1 MWTKYLQTQEGG
13 ITMTNTELLREKIA
27 LSGYKIT
34 FIAQKCGLTYQGFLN
49 KLNNESEF
57 RSGEILA
64 LRELL
69 NIPCEEADAIFFAK
83 TVDKT
88 ST

>member
-1 MWTKYLQTQEGG
+1 
-13 ITMTNTELLREKIA
+13 MTNTELLRRRITS
-27 LSGYKIT
+27 SGYKLT

-57 RSGEILA
+57 RSGEIMA
-64 LRELL
+64 IRELL
-69 NIPCEEADAIFFAK
+69 NIPCDEADEIFFAQD
-83 TVDKT
+83 VDKS

>member
-1 MWTKYLQTQEGG
+1 
-13 ITMTNTELLREKIA
+13 MTNTELLREKITA
-27 LSGYKIT
+27 SGYKLT

-57 RSGEILA
+57 RSGEIMA
-64 LRELL
+64 IRELL
-69 NIPCEEADAIFFAK
+69 NIPCDEADDIFFAK
-83 TVDKT
+83 NVDKS

>member
-1 MWTKYLQTQEGG
+1 
-13 ITMTNTELLREKIA
+13 MTNTEKLREKIA
-27 LSGYKIT
+27 QSGYKIT

-57 RSGEILA
+57 RSGEILV
-64 LRELL
+64 LREILD
-69 NIPCEEADAIFFAK
+69 IPCEEADSIFFAK
-83 TVDKT
+83 DVDTT